1 MFGKQ
6 VGEAGPILDVMSGM
20 LENISTI
27 TVIARTTISAVYRTA
42 QIVAS
47 LPNLSYQNK
56 ARSTI
61 GVIFDFFSSAIL
73 SLLLNTV
80 LVNKFSFGIG
90 FS

>member
-6 VGEAGPILDVMSGM
+6 VGEAGPILDIMSAM

-56 ARSTI
+56 AGSKI
-61 GVIFDFFSSAIL
+61 GVVFDSFFFSLATPKS
-73 SLLLNTV
+73 NDE
-80 LVNKFSFGIG
+80 
-90 FS
+90 